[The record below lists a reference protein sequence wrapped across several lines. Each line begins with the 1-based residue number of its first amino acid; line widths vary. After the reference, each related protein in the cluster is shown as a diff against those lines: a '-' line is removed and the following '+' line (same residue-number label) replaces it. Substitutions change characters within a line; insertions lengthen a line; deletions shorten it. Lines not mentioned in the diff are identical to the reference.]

1 MPVLIALLRQT
12 AKMAWQEAHQ
22 RAMITLEQLNQYQE
36 QCPQIKTG
44 FILDELKCGHF
55 DSEQYGRFESA
66 KIEQLPVMPATPAD
80 AKSWTKQ
87 LLVEDWKKEYQR
99 ENDLLDSQRKWYE
112 HPAIRPYALQPREA
126 DEWIPQLFPQ
136 AEAFWHIAAP
146 FDLNPS

>member
-1 MPVLIALLRQT
+1 
-12 AKMAWQEAHQ
+12 
-22 RAMITLEQLNQYQE
+22 
-36 QCPQIKTG
+36 
-44 FILDELKCGHF
+44 
-55 DSEQYGRFESA
+55 
-66 KIEQLPVMPATPAD
+66 MPATPAD
-80 AKSWTKQ
+80 AKSWTQQ
-87 LLVEDWKKEYQR
+87 LLIEDWKKEYQR